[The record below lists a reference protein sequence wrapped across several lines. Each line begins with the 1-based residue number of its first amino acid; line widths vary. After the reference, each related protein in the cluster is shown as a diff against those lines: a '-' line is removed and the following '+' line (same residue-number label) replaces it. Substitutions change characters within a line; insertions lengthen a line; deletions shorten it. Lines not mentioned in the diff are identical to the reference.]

1 MVTPTAPPTHQMASF
16 KEPTL
21 DSLLNARALCREN
34 LRVPCPAEDCNK
46 LALKLARWQELCP
59 FIGLEEQD
67 EEEID
72 SNYRKYKQKKIGM
85 L

>member
-1 MVTPTAPPTHQMASF
+1 MASF

-21 DSLLNARALCREN
+21 DSLLHARALSRES
-34 LRVPCPAEDCNK
+34 LRVPCSAEDCNK
-46 LALKLARWQELCP
+46 LALKLTRWQELCP

-72 SNYRKYKQKKIGM
+72 HDYKKHKQKKIGM
-85 L
+85 FCCACLCLG